1 MWGQT
6 ERFAP
11 LFCFRLR
18 GGDDSLIFLPCGR
31 EALRL
36 TGVWDVCAARGKV
49 GPVMGLRPANF
60 LMPNSALRVWAA
72 IGDAVA
78 GRKDTDIS
86 R

>member
-1 MWGQT
+1 M
-6 ERFAP
+6 RHA
-11 LFCFRLR
+11 FRPTGVGLYF
-18 GGDDSLIFLPCGR
+18 DFFLPGGR

-36 TGVWDVCAARGKV
+36 TGVWDACAARGKA
-49 GPVMGLRPANF
+49 GPVRGLRPAAF